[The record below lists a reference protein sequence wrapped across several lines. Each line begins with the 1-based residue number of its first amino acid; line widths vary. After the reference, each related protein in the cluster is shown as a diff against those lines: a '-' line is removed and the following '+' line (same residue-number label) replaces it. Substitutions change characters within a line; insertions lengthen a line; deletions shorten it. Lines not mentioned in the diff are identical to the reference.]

1 MDCDF
6 GLHGFQYLFT
16 HRPENHGLRFC
27 QKSEDQHSTYSGK
40 ATLQVT
46 GEYIVH
52 DKTNN
57 TNLRARKHRI
67 AVVDDHPVVLEG
79 LEQLI
84 NREDDLIVCVK
95 AGNGKK
101 ALEAVRKQQVDLV
114 IIDMLLENTTGV
126 QVTID
131 LKSRYPN
138 LYVLVLSMSD
148 DPYHVKCAFQAG
160 ARGYITKDEVSE
172 KIIVAIRHVLRGE
185 IYVGK
190 RIARQFSKRTV
201 LSWTLEADAE
211 D

>member
-1 MDCDF
+1 VDCNF
-6 GLHGFQYLFT
+6 GLHGFQHLFT

-27 QKSEDQHSTYSGK
+27 QKSEDQHSTCSGK

-211 D
+211 N

>member
-1 MDCDF
+1 MA
-6 GLHGFQYLFT
+6 
-16 HRPENHGLRFC
+16 
-27 QKSEDQHSTYSGK
+27 GK
-40 ATLQVT
+40 N
-46 GEYIVH
+46 IV
-52 DKTNN
+52 NN
-57 TNLRARKHRI
+57 KKNNVSLPARKHRI

-211 D
+211 N

>member
-1 MDCDF
+1 MA
-6 GLHGFQYLFT
+6 G
-16 HRPENHGLRFC
+16 EN
-27 QKSEDQHSTYSGK
+27 
-40 ATLQVT
+40 
-46 GEYIVH
+46 IVH

-57 TNLRARKHRI
+57 TNLPARKHRI

-84 NREDDLIVCVK
+84 NREDDLIVCMT
-95 AGNGKK
+95 ACNGKK
-101 ALEAVRKQQVDLV
+101 ALESVRKQQVDLV

-211 D
+211 N